1 MIACQGGHK
10 LFRRWYVAEQA
21 RVRISLS
28 AGDLEVEGTED
39 FVRQYADSIR
49 TLIDRLEELPIP
61 IQGTAARGE
70 AVGTPAPSAPTAS
83 AAEQREFGEVLHSL
97 PNSASGQDRMLL
109 AGSYAQLASADNT
122 FSTGE
127 ANQLLLG
134 QGVKLSNP
142 SQALKNAIASKRVFK
157 VGKRYRVAKTGEEHL
172 KSLVG

>member
-1 MIACQGGHK
+1 MRA
-10 LFRRWYVAEQA
+10 LTLRLEVFVAEQA

-39 FVRQYADSIR
+39 FVKQYADSIR
-49 TLIDRLEELPIP
+49 TLINRLEELPNRQVVP
-61 IQGTAARGE
+61 PTE
-70 AVGTPAPSAPTAS
+70 APGGPAPAAAAAP

-97 PNSASGQDRMLL
+97 PSNASGSDRILV
-109 AGSYAQLASADNT
+109 AGWYAQLASGDNT

-142 SQALKNAIASKRVFK
+142 SQALKNAIAAKRVFK
-157 VGKRYRVAKTGEEHL
+157 VGKRYRVSKTGEEHL
-172 KSLVG
+172 KSLIS

>member
-1 MIACQGGHK
+1 MTD
-10 LFRRWYVAEQA
+10 QA

-28 AGDLEVEGTED
+28 TGDLEVEGTED
-39 FVRQYADSIR
+39 FVRQYSDSIS
-49 TLIDRLEELPIP
+49 TLIGRLEELPIQRVSP
-61 IQGTAARGE
+61 PAE
-70 AVGTPAPSAPTAS
+70 AVGSSTPAAAKPAS

-97 PNSASGQDRMLL
+97 PSNASGSDRILV
-109 AGSYAQLASADNT
+109 AGSYSQLASGDNT

-157 VGKRYRVAKTGEEHL
+157 VGKRYRVSNTGEEHL
-172 KSLVG
+172 KSLIG

>member
-1 MIACQGGHK
+1 
-10 LFRRWYVAEQA
+10 VAEQA

-49 TLIDRLEELPIP
+49 TLIGRLEELPIQSP
-61 IQGTAARGE
+61 SAQPE
-70 AVGTPAPSAPTAS
+70 AVGGSTPATATAS

-97 PNSASGQDRMLL
+97 PSNASGSDRILV
-109 AGSYAQLASADNT
+109 AGSYAQLASGDNT

-134 QGVKLSNP
+134 QGVKLSNA
-142 SQALKNAIASKRVFK
+142 SQALKNSIAAKRVFK
-157 VGKRYRVAKTGEEHL
+157 VGKRYRVSKTGEEHL
-172 KSLVG
+172 KSLIG

>member
-1 MIACQGGHK
+1 
-10 LFRRWYVAEQA
+10 VAGQA

-28 AGDLEVEGTED
+28 AGDLEVEGTEE
-39 FVRQYADSIR
+39 FVRQYAESIR
-49 TLIDRLEELPIP
+49 TLIDRLEELPIQP
-61 IQGTAARGE
+61 AAQPP
-70 AVGTPAPSAPTAS
+70 AVAAPAPVAPTAQ

-97 PNSASGQDRMLL
+97 PNNASGPDRILL

-142 SQALKNAIASKRVFK
+142 SQALKNTIAAKRVFK
-157 VGKRYRVAKTGEEHL
+157 VGKRYRVSKTGEEHL
-172 KSLVG
+172 RSLVS